1 MSATTQDIFI
11 RANDLLGEFGHCTG
25 AFARDEQGRPLDNWN
40 DPRAASFCA
49 MGVIGR
55 AALDLGITSLSFTY
69 GEAVRTLHQV
79 VGVPE
84 GASVT
89 EWNDRIASEQEV
101 RDTFAQLAGATESVP
116 SEQMELV
123 TA

>member
-25 AFARDEQGRPLDNWN
+25 AFARDEQGHPLDNWN

-49 MGVIGR
+49 MGVLGR
-55 AALDLGITSLSFTY
+55 AALDLGITTLDFLY
-69 GEAVRTLHQV
+69 DEAVRTLHDAA
-79 VGVPE
+79 GMPE
-84 GASVT
+84 GVAVT
-89 EWNDRIASEQEV
+89 AWNDEIASEQEV
-101 RDTFAQLAGATESVP
+101 RDAFAQLAGATESVP